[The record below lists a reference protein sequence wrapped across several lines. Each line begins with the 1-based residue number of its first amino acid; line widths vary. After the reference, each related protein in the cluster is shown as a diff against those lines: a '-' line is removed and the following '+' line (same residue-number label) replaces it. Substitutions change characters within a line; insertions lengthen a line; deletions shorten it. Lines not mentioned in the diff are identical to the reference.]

1 MKKKTLFLLTIFI
14 SINCFSQI
22 SFEKGYYINNSD
34 QKIDCFIKNIDWL
47 DNPIKFEYKITENS
61 DEKTIVIKSVKEFGI
76 YNISKYIR
84 STVNIDRSS
93 EVINKISND
102 KKPIF
107 KEEQLFLKMLV
118 EGKSNL
124 YQYIDGELI
133 RYFYD
138 KENTKVT
145 QLIYKSYS
153 TDENYIGKNNRFRQ
167 QLWSDLKCSTFTMN
181 KMEYL
186 DYKKNELVNYFVA
199 YNKSNNQEYVNF
211 EEKQKR
217 DLFNL
222 NFRPGFNLSNLSI
235 ENSISYSRNTDFDA
249 EIGFRFGVEAE
260 LIMPFN
266 KNKWSIIIEPTY
278 QYFKAEKN
286 IRATQNVKID
296 YSSIELPIGVRH
308 YFYLNENSK
317 FFINGSFI
325 VDFSSNSVIDFQPDS
340 DLEIKTGTNLAF
352 GIGYKHNNKYSLEVR
367 YLSNRNILNT
377 YQYWF
382 SDYKTMSI
390 IFGYSIF

>member
-1 MKKKTLFLLTIFI
+1 MKKKTLFLLTILT
-14 SINCFSQI
+14 SITCFSQI

-47 DNPIKFEYKITENS
+47 DNPTKFEYKITKDS
-61 DEKTIVIKSVKEFGI
+61 DEKTIAIKSVKEFGI

-84 STVNIDRSS
+84 NIVNIDRSS

-107 KEEQLFLKMLV
+107 IEELLFLKMLV

-145 QLIYKSYS
+145 QLIYKSYN

-186 DYKKNELVNYFVA
+186 DYKKNELVGYFVA
-199 YNKSNNQEYVNF
+199 YNKSINQEYINF

-249 EIGFRFGVEAE
+249 KIGLRFGIEAE

-266 KNKWSIIIEPTY
+266 KSKWSIIIEPTY
-278 QYFKAEKN
+278 QYFKTEKN
-286 IRATQNVKID
+286 IRATQNIKID

-325 VDFSSNSVIDFQPDS
+325 LDFSPNSVINFQTDS

-352 GIGYKHNNKYSLEVR
+352 GMGYKHNNKYSLEVR

-382 SDYKTMSI
+382 SDYKTVSI